1 MWNLKY
7 DTNEPIYE
15 TETNSQTSTTD
26 LWLSRGREDGGGM
39 DWEFGISRGK
49 LLYIGW
55 INNKVLPTASTGNYI
70 QYPVV
75 NHRIMDRILKRVYI
89 HV

>member
-1 MWNLKY
+1 MKQK
-7 DTNEPIYE
+7 
-15 TETNSQTSTTD
+15 QTHRHREQICSCQEE
-26 LWLSRGREDGGGM
+26 RRMGGRKN
-39 DWEFGISRGK
+39 WEFGISRGK

>member
-1 MWNLKY
+1 MSEIERQIPCSITYMWNLKY

-55 INNKVLPTASTGNYI
+55 RNNKAYCIAQGTI
-70 QYPVV
+70 F
-75 NHRIMDRILKRVYI
+75 HIL
-89 HV
+89 